1 MYCIPVLSCYGP
13 SLHHNLTILHSQ
25 NVQRSTFQCR
35 NVLFSWSLPGTCGV
49 HTCTFFIL
57 IKTIRVFLLQVLT
70 CLQHHTL
77 SWRWCWWWKRNT
89 TVALF
94 STIASTT
101 TTTTTLLLG
110 TNAAAFIILL
120 HDLLLFQIKGSDF
133 TCSPSS
139 VNCDNGLTVCCC
151 WPCHH
156 RHHCPLSQ
164 LPPPST

>member
-1 MYCIPVLSCYGP
+1 MYCICYRYGP
-13 SLHHNLTILHSQ
+13 SLHQSFFILKMS
-25 NVQRSTFQCR
+25 NFSNFSMPQCF
-35 NVLFSWSLPGTCGV
+35 VLLVF
-49 HTCTFFIL
+49 TCTFFIL

-70 CLQHHTL
+70 FLQHDTL

-133 TCSPSS
+133 ACSPSS

-164 LPPPST
+164 LPPST